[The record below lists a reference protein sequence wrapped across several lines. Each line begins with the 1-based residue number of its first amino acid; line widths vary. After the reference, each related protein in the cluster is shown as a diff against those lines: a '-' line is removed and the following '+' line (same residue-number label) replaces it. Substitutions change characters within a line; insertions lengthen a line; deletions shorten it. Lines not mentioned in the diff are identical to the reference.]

1 MPNST
6 IPAAAMDETSVLVD
20 KFTPNTATPLIGT
33 SGAGNNCPVI
43 EPSSFVVLKLTVPDV
58 PTN

>member
-1 MPNST
+1 
-6 IPAAAMDETSVLVD
+6 MDETSVLVD